1 MAKTPDQ
8 MLDTMKANLPEKT
21 GKSLEQWIA
30 IVKASGLEKHGEQV
44 KLLKDQGVGHGYANM
59 ICHAAKGDFETVDDD
74 LVANQ
79 YKGKE
84 ALRPICEAI
93 TAYGAKLG
101 KDVEIAPRKTNVTLR
116 RSKDFAVV
124 TPASKSRIDLGLNL
138 KGTPGTGR
146 LMEEKPGGMCTHKV
160 KLESLDDFDAE
171 VKAWLTDA
179 YGRA

>member
-59 ICHAAKGDFETVDDD
+59 ICHAAKGDFETVDDN

-84 ALRPICEAI
+84 TLRPICEAI

-116 RSKDFAVV
+116 RSKNFAVV
-124 TPASKSRIDLGLNL
+124 TPASKSRSAPQVAVLAPDR
-138 KGTPGTGR
+138 TSARSSSHSAR
-146 LMEEKPGGMCTHKV
+146 LSPKV
-160 KLESLDDFDAE
+160 KVTAP
-171 VKAWLTDA
+171 
-179 YGRA
+179 G